1 MATVWS
7 LTRTPYAT
15 TETRNLIGGTGP
27 ANTHEVEVR
36 GVMVGIESV
45 SILESFGEGETEVG
59 VMDMMTMR
67 TVARGGSSNE

>member
-1 MATVWS
+1 MATDWS

-45 SILESFGEGETEVG
+45 SLLESFGEGKTEVG
-59 VMDMMTMR
+59 VMDMMIMR
-67 TVARGGSSNE
+67 TVAGGDSSNK